1 MQLPFFALVAICT
14 LSVLLPLPKHYAV
27 APLHTALSPYTPN
40 FLLTLLLHPALT
52 TPLFYYVLL
61 RLVHFLLSIPVK
73 LFLSRFGLDVRSFS
87 GTSFSGL
94 LLTIKVRGK
103 YEVVVRVDEI
113 GVDVRTMRRLRV
125 RVREAWRRAKARV
138 QGRRREGNEANT
150 AVSDTATLPPPP
162 PTPLVDS
169 SSAAPVPAPASG
181 VSGNGLSKRL
191 QIYARGVH
199 IQLLST
205 AKPEPTDDGPTPW
218 FGLPEDEEEN
228 KDNAEGDGQAQ
239 PQTRKQHRRK
249 QQQQG
254 PETRRE
260 MGNPVLDT
268 EAQELAGKLA
278 KKISATLRTYTYV
291 ASLFSRWVDI
301 SVSDV
306 SVVLSSGEMARAGH
320 GVTLMVSNLMLWAE
334 SARENQGEGWTRPGF
349 ASSVL
354 GVVDWLL
361 RLANIRAP
369 ES

>member
-125 RVREAWRRAKARV
+125 RVREAWRRAKARMR
-138 QGRRREGNEANT
+138 GRRREGNETNA

-162 PTPLVDS
+162 PLPTPLVDS

-205 AKPEPTDDGPTPW
+205 AKPALTDDSPTP
-218 FGLPEDEEEN
+218 
-228 KDNAEGDGQAQ
+228 
-239 PQTRKQHRRK
+239 
-249 QQQQG
+249 
-254 PETRRE
+254 
-260 MGNPVLDT
+260 
-268 EAQELAGKLA
+268 
-278 KKISATLRTYTYV
+278 
-291 ASLFSRWVDI
+291 
-301 SVSDV
+301 
-306 SVVLSSGEMARAGH
+306 
-320 GVTLMVSNLMLWAE
+320 
-334 SARENQGEGWTRPGF
+334 
-349 ASSVL
+349 
-354 GVVDWLL
+354 
-361 RLANIRAP
+361 
-369 ES
+369 